1 MGKVWSAKY
10 ACTAKEWLS
19 AHLSEN
25 PVNMQ
30 HLEGQRPVIW
40 KSNYYL
46 TLDERWEALKVVFFF
61 LITTRSFCTSAA
73 WDGDKKASISIWQVR
88 TIDTSFQTDWY
99 HWHRKLQ
106 LRPIVPDRTAPERL
120 FSEQTRHLLACLIL
134 TSCGWAYFWVYH
146 TG

>member
-1 MGKVWSAKY
+1 MTISTLV
-10 ACTAKEWLS
+10 
-19 AHLSEN
+19 
-25 PVNMQ
+25 
-30 HLEGQRPVIW
+30 W
-40 KSNYYL
+40 KSSQHA
-46 TLDERWEALKVVFFF
+46 TFGRSEACDMEIKLLSNTGWKMRSFEGCFFF

>member
-30 HLEGQRPVIW
+30 HLEGQRPVIR

-61 LITTRSFCTSAA
+61 FKLRQEASA
-73 WDGDKKASISIWQVR
+73 
-88 TIDTSFQTDWY
+88 
-99 HWHRKLQ
+99 
-106 LRPIVPDRTAPERL
+106 
-120 FSEQTRHLLACLIL
+120 HLLPEMVIKKPVSAFGRLEQLIPHFRQ
-134 TSCGWAYFWVYH
+134 TGTTGTESCSWDQ
-146 TG
+146 